1 MTRNAAS
8 TEAIQLET
16 ELLHGERPRALGQK
30 KSGDLMTT
38 DVEALRRS
46 KIRGRDMVFALLEA
60 SRVEEE
66 EMVMKRT
73 GRMDE

>member
-1 MTRNAAS
+1 MRNAAS
-8 TEAIQLET
+8 TQAIQLET
-16 ELLHGERPRALGQK
+16 ESPHGERPRTLGQK
-30 KSGDLMTT
+30 KSGDLMTM

-46 KIRGRDMVFALLEA
+46 KIRGRGMVFALLEA

-66 EMVMKRT
+66 EMVIERI